1 MYTLY
6 YWPGYCSFA
15 THVVLRWIGAE
26 YSLNKVDYEARQ
38 SEAYKRDINPSST
51 VPVLVLP
58 DGFVLS
64 QNVAILNYLADTYPD
79 ARLGGDGTTLDRARV
94 NRWLGYINSD
104 VHKVF
109 SPLLHPERVPGN
121 AEAQEAT
128 KEIARQTLR
137 RHFEILNSQLETN
150 EWIAGDQRSIADPY
164 LFVLVRWARA
174 RKLDL
179 SGLGHLLGHYQRL
192 AEDRAVI
199 DAMAAEK
206 LKHIQ

>member
-15 THVVLRWIGAE
+15 THVVLRWVGAE
-26 YSLNKVDYEARQ
+26 YSLNKVGYDVRQ
-38 SEAYKRDINPSST
+38 SDEYRRDVNPSST

-64 QNVAILNYLADTYPD
+64 QNSAILNYLADTYPE
-79 ARLGGDGTTLDRARV
+79 ARLGGDGTTLGRAKV

-109 SPLLHPERVPGN
+109 SPLLHPERVQGN
-121 AEAQEAT
+121 ADAQQTT
-128 KEIARQTLR
+128 KQVARMMLR
-137 RHFEILNSQLETN
+137 RHFEILNDQLATD
-150 EWIAGDQRSIADPY
+150 EWIAGDRRSIADPY

-174 RKLDL
+174 GEVDLRGLDR
-179 SGLGHLLGHYQRL
+179 LLQHYQRL
-192 AEDRAVI
+192 AEDPSVI
-199 DAMAAEK
+199 EAMATEK
-206 LKHIQ
+206 LKHI

>member
-15 THVVLRWIGAE
+15 THVVLRWVGSKVA
-26 YSLNKVDYEARQ
+26 LNKVDYDARQ
-38 SEAYKRDINPSST
+38 SDDYKRDVNPSST
-51 VPVLVLP
+51 VPALVLP
-58 DGFVLS
+58 DGFILS
-64 QNVAILNYLADTYPD
+64 QNSAILNYLADVYPE
-79 ARLGGDGTTLDRARV
+79 AGLGGDGTPLGRAVV

-128 KEIARQTLR
+128 KEIARNTLR
-137 RHFEILNSQLETN
+137 RHFEILNGQLATN
-150 EWIAGDQRSIADPY
+150 GWIAGEQRSIADPY

-174 RKLDL
+174 GKLDL
-179 SGLGHLLGHYQRL
+179 DGLDHLLAHYQRL
-192 AEDRAVI
+192 AQDPSVI
-199 DAMAAEK
+199 AAMAAEK
-206 LKHIQ
+206 LKHI

>member
-15 THVVLRWIGAE
+15 THVVLRWVGAE
-26 YSLNKVDYEARQ
+26 YSLIKVDYDVRQ
-38 SEAYKRDINPSST
+38 SEDYRRDINPSST
-51 VPVLVLP
+51 VPVLIQE
-58 DGFVLS
+58 DGFALS
-64 QNVAILNYLADTYPD
+64 QNSAILNYLADLYPE
-79 ARLGGDGTTLDRARV
+79 ARLGGDGTTLGRAKV

-121 AEAQEAT
+121 TEAQEAT
-128 KEIARQTLR
+128 KEISRKTIR
-137 RHFEILNSQLETN
+137 RHFEILNDQLAAN

-174 RKLDL
+174 GKLDL
-179 SGLGHLLGHYQRL
+179 SGFDYLFEHYQRL
-192 AEDRAVI
+192 AQDPAVI
-199 DAMAAEK
+199 EAMAAEK
-206 LKHIQ
+206 LKHI